1 MREHIILEAVG
12 LLYELRNRKQSLRGK
27 YKAKAWRKKK
37 RECVER
43 TRRRRGMREKERET
57 KTDANVY

>member
-12 LLYELRNRKQSLRGK
+12 LLYELGHRNQSLREK

-57 KTDANVY
+57 